1 MLYIGKAKSLRPRVR
16 SYFQAGADTRTT
28 IAQLPDRVADLEVIV
43 TDTEVEALHLEQNLV
58 KRHRPPFN
66 VRLRDDKSFPYIAVT
81 VEDEYPRV
89 MFTRE
94 RHRRGVVYFGP
105 YANAKKV
112 RETLDVLNR
121 VFPYR
126 PCEGPQPGRHSGI
139 PCLDYHI
146 ERCLAPC
153 VGYVSKEDYRR
164 VIDGVVEFL
173 SGETRPILREL
184 EEKMRQA
191 AEDER
196 FEEAA
201 RYRNRLFSVRHLAER
216 QAADKRAVGTIDVI
230 GIAAEDDRAAVQVFP
245 LRDGK
250 LIDRYSFHLENA
262 EGQDLPTMLE
272 AFILEYYGSAPSV
285 PPQVVVPRGIGDTA
299 PLAEFLTA
307 RRGSRVEVRAAE
319 RGEKRRLQELAT
331 QNARVALASDAAAA
345 EQTRLRRVEALEEL
359 REALNLEALPLRIE
373 CYDISNIQESSAVGS
388 MVVFQDAVAKKAHYR
403 KFGIKGAEGQDD
415 FAALAEVVS
424 RRFARMRDVADEEY
438 DESFSATPNLVVV
451 DGGKGQLSAVLAA
464 MQAFDLPRVAVIS
477 LAKREEEVFVPDR
490 PEPIVLDRH
499 SAGLQLLQR
508 IRDEAHRFAL
518 GFHRQRRDSKARESI
533 FDTLQGVGPARR
545 RALLR
550 HFGSAER
557 FLAAS
562 QEELEG
568 VPGCRRRPR
577 ARSTRSS
584 TRPAAPD
591 RGQTPLQ
598 VVHSVSSRN
607 ASESH
612 SRGCATQFCDGYRT
626 HLERGLTPGRA
637 PARGGPGAVGRLLR
651 HRNFGPYFVGNAC
664 SASGAWFQNLASAVL
679 IYQLTHS
686 TVLLGVLQFAQ
697 FGPILLLAPWTGAA
711 ADRFN
716 RRRLLLTT
724 QAAQTTLTAVLAGL
738 RVRRAGDGA
747 GRARVLVRARDPDC
761 ARAARAAGSDRV
773 SRRPGRPALGRGA
786 ELDDL
791 QRRAGGRTEPR
802 CGLHRRLR
810 RGCRIRGQLR
820 LIPRPRRRGAHR
832 APAPA
837 GALAL
842 RHGCER
848 ACS

>member
-1 MLYIGKAKSLRPRVR
+1 MARRVPKLEDKLKALPAKPGVYLFRDARGEVLYIGKAKSLRPRVR
-16 SYFQAGADTRTT
+16 SYFQAGSDTRTA
-28 IAQLPDRVADLEVIV
+28 IAQLPERVADLEVIV

-164 VIDGVVEFL
+164 VIDGVIEFL

-184 EEKMRQA
+184 EEKMRLA

-262 EGQDLPTMLE
+262 EGHDLPTMLE

-307 RRGSRVEVRAAE
+307 RRGSRVEVRVAE

-331 QNARVALASDAAAA
+331 QNARVALASDAAVA

-403 KFGIKGAEGQDD
+403 KFGIKGGGARTTSRRSRRSI
-415 FAALAEVVS
+415 S

-533 FDTLQGVGPARR
+533 FDTLAGVGPARR
-545 RALLR
+545 RALLQ

-568 VPGCRRRPR
+568 VPGMPQKT
-577 ARSTRSS
+577 ARS
-584 TRPAAPD
+584 
-591 RGQTPLQ
+591 
-598 VVHSVSSRN
+598 
-607 ASESH
+607 
-612 SRGCATQFCDGYRT
+612 
-626 HLERGLTPGRA
+626 
-637 PARGGPGAVGRLLR
+637 
-651 HRNFGPYFVGNAC
+651 
-664 SASGAWFQNLASAVL
+664 
-679 IYQLTHS
+679 IYAQLHK
-686 TVLLGVLQFAQ
+686 
-697 FGPILLLAPWTGAA
+697 
-711 ADRFN
+711 
-716 RRRLLLTT
+716 
-724 QAAQTTLTAVLAGL
+724 
-738 RVRRAGDGA
+738 A
-747 GRARVLVRARDPDC
+747 GRA
-761 ARAARAAGSDRV
+761 
-773 SRRPGRPALGRGA
+773 
-786 ELDDL
+786 
-791 QRRAGGRTEPR
+791 
-802 CGLHRRLR
+802 
-810 RGCRIRGQLR
+810 
-820 LIPRPRRRGAHR
+820 
-832 APAPA
+832 
-837 GALAL
+837 
-842 RHGCER
+842 
-848 ACS
+848 